1 MPEGWCSI
9 VFVPTWT
16 KDEFFFRKRDA
27 VSGRGWAPGTIR
39 TSPGMSPQ
47 AIDFTYN
54 YDKNKHKDWVSPE
67 HSNEVFEKDGVHKV
81 FFLICLLVVIG
92 EFFSSPAVALADS
105 AVITMLGEKHQGRA

>member
-1 MPEGWCSI
+1 
-9 VFVPTWT
+9 
-16 KDEFFFRKRDA
+16 
-27 VSGRGWAPGTIR
+27 
-39 TSPGMSPQ
+39 MSPQ

-105 AVITMLGEKHQGRA
+105 AVITMLGETHQGKALFRMAILDFDRLMLLFMLRQNGTKNTKG

>member
-1 MPEGWCSI
+1 
-9 VFVPTWT
+9 
-16 KDEFFFRKRDA
+16 
-27 VSGRGWAPGTIR
+27 
-39 TSPGMSPQ
+39 MSPQ

-105 AVITMLGEKHQGRA
+105 AVITMLGEKHQVRLDSEDLVSILIWLFFIFIFFGFFATGGPSGRIGGLGCVDFDL